1 MNKTLR
7 LNPYSTR
14 IISVDSDIRIYT
26 LFKIRHTRTRSPFL
40 FLEKTCSMY
49 PQSIS
54 TNYDNFVAVVVKDI
68 RCGGLMSQG
77 HTMSFKLQWL
87 PIYILKTN
95 KT

>member
-1 MNKTLR
+1 MHGQEV
-7 LNPYSTR
+7 
-14 IISVDSDIRIYT
+14 I
-26 LFKIRHTRTRSPFL
+26 L